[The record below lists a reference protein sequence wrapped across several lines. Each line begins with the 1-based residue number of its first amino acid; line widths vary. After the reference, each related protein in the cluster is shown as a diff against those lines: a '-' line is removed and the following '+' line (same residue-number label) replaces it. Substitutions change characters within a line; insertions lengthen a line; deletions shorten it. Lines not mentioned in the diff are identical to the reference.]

1 MRKKLLEAIAKGLRE
16 VGVYNIDIDHISEAV
31 RRHVE
36 PLMNKTEFGLD
47 EETRIAL
54 TAVQGA
60 ISALSQMLGTELN
73 ANVEVALG
81 KVPYV
86 KIQVHPDSFLD
97 GTFPVHHL
105 SHRPAGILPWVVR
118 WNGDHITVW
127 ALMANSEVFQLSIS
141 KRALLS
147 YEAVEALGVYR
158 KLYEESDSERPQI
171 QEEYITPVCPLA
183 KAYENP
189 QCRGKQCAWF
199 DRENNRCA
207 VLSLAETL
215 SFLNDTVSMFYDK
228 GGSHD

>member
-36 PLMNKTEFGLD
+36 PLMNKTEFGL
-47 EETRIAL
+47 
-54 TAVQGA
+54 
-60 ISALSQMLGTELN
+60 
-73 ANVEVALG
+73 
-81 KVPYV
+81 
-86 KIQVHPDSFLD
+86 
-97 GTFPVHHL
+97 
-105 SHRPAGILPWVVR
+105 
-118 WNGDHITVW
+118 
-127 ALMANSEVFQLSIS
+127 
-141 KRALLS
+141 
-147 YEAVEALGVYR
+147 
-158 KLYEESDSERPQI
+158 SERPQI